1 MTDYTKV
8 YQQLTSV
15 DIEKQK
21 RIWDDRGKGYYGE
34 YLLFCRLY
42 KFVPGTAKILMN
54 LEVPVDESHTTE
66 IDLILFHKTGLYVFE
81 VKHYKGTIYGKN
93 TEPYWTQY
101 FRTAPNSKFRNPIEQ
116 NGYHIRAL
124 QRLLPTVPI
133 HSFVVFTHED
143 CDLRVTNTSSS
154 IDVCRMNDVEDIL
167 LSRFGNQPVF
177 YSTDDLDMQFRALV
191 SFSKMQETVLLNQAS
206 APFHSWV
213 EPTILGLESKK
224 AELEAEKSRYASLE
238 QSLQKCKIAVLFI
251 GLLAVLLCVVFSLLS
266 VASFREECQQQLDA
280 FKQNFLHVDQIGNE
294 YIDDLQSYVEVS
306 NVSLTP
312 LTDDACSFTVRLAV
326 SNDVYGIQL
335 TETSKYI
342 VMTTNG
348 KVFEYDVFG
357 EHLKYYS
364 ISNKIGT
371 GIRSYADLAKIQFYG
386 IPDIEDISYIKL
398 TDITLFK
405 LDIGNTII
413 KDSLELELYST

>member
-1 MTDYTKV
+1 
-8 YQQLTSV
+8 
-15 DIEKQK
+15 
-21 RIWDDRGKGYYGE
+21 
-34 YLLFCRLY
+34 
-42 KFVPGTAKILMN
+42 
-54 LEVPVDESHTTE
+54 
-66 IDLILFHKTGLYVFE
+66 
-81 VKHYKGTIYGKN
+81 
-93 TEPYWTQY
+93 
-101 FRTAPNSKFRNPIEQ
+101 
-116 NGYHIRAL
+116 
-124 QRLLPTVPI
+124 
-133 HSFVVFTHED
+133 
-143 CDLRVTNTSSS
+143 
-154 IDVCRMNDVEDIL
+154 MNDVEGIL
-167 LSRFGNQPVF
+167 LSRFRNQPVF

-191 SFSKMQETVLLNQAS
+191 SFSKMQETVLLNQTS

-238 QSLQKCKIAVLFI
+238 QSLQKRKKAVLFI

-266 VASFREECQQQLDA
+266 VASFREEYQQQLDA